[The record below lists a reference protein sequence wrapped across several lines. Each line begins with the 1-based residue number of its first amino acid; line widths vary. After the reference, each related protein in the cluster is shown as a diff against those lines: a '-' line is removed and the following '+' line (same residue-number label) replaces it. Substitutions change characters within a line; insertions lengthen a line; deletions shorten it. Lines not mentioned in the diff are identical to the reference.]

1 MLVDLTDYVSGSA
14 QMLPKPGRV
23 DNIVAAMRTFL
34 RSDKLPSGVCVNLCG
49 KVEYTASSEA
59 CGRVGRVPLSARR
72 AWQHRKSKR
81 HEDEPPPELG
91 EGGS

>member
-1 MLVDLTDYVSGSA
+1 MRTFLGVLVDLTDYVSGSA

-49 KVEYTASSEA
+49 KVEYTASSGA
-59 CGRVGRVPLSARR
+59 CGRRACAALRPARVAAP
-72 AWQHRKSKR
+72 
-81 HEDEPPPELG
+81 
-91 EGGS
+91 